1 MFFLAVCVLSEAAA
15 VISSSR
21 RECGISCG
29 GPKRGTAEEISAW
42 ICASGLSQT
51 ESDQVLVVLVVPVV
65 LVVLVVLVLSSSRR
79 LRHRLAALLR
89 GLFATRSS
97 GTLPDT
103 VHRVFPPTQRFVRSA
118 FGATRG
124 SHVRGG
130 VCAAIG
136 VIVFPSRLSERG
148 CGEWFTHVW
157 LCEVSEWRLV
167 LGVKVCDGATTSPS
181 RGGVTPETCVLG
193 SGVSRL
199 ASFSCQCGQIGSGPS
214 GFACIVCECIVWVC
228 LAVCV
233 LSEAAAV
240 I

>member
-1 MFFLAVCVLSEAAA
+1 M
-15 VISSSR
+15 ISSSR

-42 ICASGLSQT
+42 IC
-51 ESDQVLVVLVVPVV
+51 ESDQVMPVPTKVLEYF
-65 LVVLVVLVLSSSRR
+65 STGRYEYWYEYW
-79 LRHRLAALLR
+79 HDRLAAFLR

-103 VHRVFPPTQRFVRSA
+103 VHRVFPPTQRSVRSA

>member
-1 MFFLAVCVLSEAAA
+1 M
-15 VISSSR
+15 ISSSR

-42 ICASGLSQT
+42 IC
-51 ESDQVLVVLVVPVV
+51 ESIQI
-65 LVVLVVLVLSSSRR
+65 LSSSRR

-103 VHRVFPPTQRFVRSA
+103 VHRVFPPTQRSVRSA

-240 I
+240 ISHNHTISLRLQI

>member
-1 MFFLAVCVLSEAAA
+1 MHEIVKYFILTENQSHCFNRRF
-15 VISSSR
+15 VIHSHR
-21 RECGISCG
+21 RSIRTGVG
-29 GPKRGTAEEISAW
+29 
-42 ICASGLSQT
+42 
-51 ESDQVLVVLVVPVV
+51 SD
-65 LVVLVVLVLSSSRR
+65 
-79 LRHRLAALLR
+79 AC
-89 GLFATRSS
+89 TRSS

-240 I
+240 ISTDLRAFGREAAACCMV

>member
-42 ICASGLSQT
+42 ICAS
-51 ESDQVLVVLVVPVV
+51 DQVLVVLVVPVV
-65 LVVLVVLVLSSSRR
+65 LVVLVVLVLSSSHR

-148 CGEWFTHVW
+148 CGEWFT
-157 LCEVSEWRLV
+157 
-167 LGVKVCDGATTSPS
+167 P
-181 RGGVTPETCVLG
+181 
-193 SGVSRL
+193 
-199 ASFSCQCGQIGSGPS
+199 Q
-214 GFACIVCECIVWVC
+214 C
-228 LAVCV
+228 LAKPRMV
-233 LSEAAAV
+233 LIVASCPAMATRRFSLAL
-240 I
+240 